1 MVDLVFQ
8 SKRPVSVEALNDSL
22 LSASTGAMKGVLGFT
37 LAPLVS
43 SDLIGNPNSA
53 IVDGL
58 STQVMGSHLA
68 KILAWYDNEWGFSNR
83 MIDLTETI
91 AALG

>member
-1 MVDLVFQ
+1 
-8 SKRPVSVEALNDSL
+8 
-22 LSASTGAMKGVLGFT
+22 MKGVLGFT